1 MDMDLKIVLT
11 LVVGNGVVLSVFYYA
26 FTSKIK
32 EIARHEARETR
43 EEFDIFESKIETR
56 LLAMEMR
63 TNTNQEKISLVSLE
77 VSTLKQ
83 MSENFSNRIEK
94 ALDGIHDR
102 IDKVLET
109 LAKK

>member
-43 EEFDIFESKIETR
+43 EEFDIFESKIETNFVMR
-56 LLAMEMR
+56 NAM
-63 TNTNQEKISLVSLE
+63 
-77 VSTLKQ
+77 LKQ
-83 MSENFSNRIEK
+83 IRITHNGFK
-94 ALDGIHDR
+94 TIVHSLIQT
-102 IDKVLET
+102 KPT
-109 LAKK
+109 LITTIQC